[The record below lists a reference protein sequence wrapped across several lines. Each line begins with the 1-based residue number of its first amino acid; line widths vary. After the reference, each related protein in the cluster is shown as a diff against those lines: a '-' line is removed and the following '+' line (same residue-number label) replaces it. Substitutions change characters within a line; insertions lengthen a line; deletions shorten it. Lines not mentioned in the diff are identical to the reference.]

1 MMTCRRIRDYL
12 NAIEAIFNVRI
23 SRDPELFTGLAGNLC
38 IVAFNDTVS
47 ECSGSLALDLLDD
60 FRKLKVN
67 DSISSVLLPRAEPS
81 ALPVIVTAG
90 HVELGSDQEDLL
102 IQAEHSAV
110 VEGALVSYRHTD
122 IAKQVLGKL
131 LVPQNVGQH
140 LPAVPDRV

>member
-1 MMTCRRIRDYL
+1 MMARRCVRDYL

-38 IVAFNDTVS
+38 IVALNDTIS
-47 ECSGSLALDLLDD
+47 ECSYSLALDLLDD
-60 FRKLKVN
+60 FRKLKFL
-67 DSISSVLLPRAEPS
+67 DSISSILLPRAEPS

-90 HVELGSDQEDLL
+90 HIELGSDQKDFL

-110 VEGALVSYRHTD
+110 VEGALVMHRHTD
-122 IAKQVLGKL
+122 VAKQVLSKL